1 MLWVLSKQSLDKILD
16 FCKQLYNED
25 ENLFRITVNCL
36 ILIIQLNIQQM
47 VIFAKRSILERAKTY
62 NVNFQSENEW
72 IIGLIESVRRLYDRI
87 VVIPSDLD
95 MKWLVKNLNYLQL
108 SIRKAC
114 RHCFQIS
121 KDKISFEKYD
131 TVLCHLYRY
140 YQSIE
145 NDLLSNIKFIA
156 LIKCCIIYLPKQKE
170 EQKLTLRIMRKI
182 VQYFQ
187 ELSYFYQTPQF
198 QYIRL
203 QQLTQSTFKSFDR
216 SIKDTFFQSYLNNLK
231 HIRLDLMLLSSQ
243 FTKRDPTVSI
253 IVDIDRL
260 MQWLHIEK
268 LIRALEGPSF
278 NRKSISDQLVRIGM
292 FLAYKFDLC
301 FENVDSVRYQSAYNC
316 ALQLIPTDSELRFRH
331 LINIVQDRMQTT
343 GSSELIGKARHTFFS
358 NHDWLAQLVKETT
371 ISPLWKKFLS
381 ENVLEWIIVDQ
392 LLYIEGKFHQQ
403 KSRKQEN
410 IELATTQKSLLHS
423 MLHKS
428 KQIAQ
433 LLISSTNEQ
442 IVVKDVHV
450 FYFCFEL
457 LPWLIIQRE
466 QLLEACLLKQ
476 LLSRSYPQSNKQ
488 IDFIFHML
496 QQINKQTGDSLDW
509 IKDMEVK
516 IKSHS
521 IEEMTLLTA
530 VMQNMLQEKD
540 IMKTAIVKELKLQIS
555 KIIRN

>member
-1 MLWVLSKQSLDKILD
+1 
-16 FCKQLYNED
+16 
-25 ENLFRITVNCL
+25 
-36 ILIIQLNIQQM
+36 
-47 VIFAKRSILERAKTY
+47 
-62 NVNFQSENEW
+62 
-72 IIGLIESVRRLYDRI
+72 
-87 VVIPSDLD
+87 
-95 MKWLVKNLNYLQL
+95 
-108 SIRKAC
+108 
-114 RHCFQIS
+114 
-121 KDKISFEKYD
+121 
-131 TVLCHLYRY
+131 
-140 YQSIE
+140 
-145 NDLLSNIKFIA
+145 
-156 LIKCCIIYLPKQKE
+156 
-170 EQKLTLRIMRKI
+170 
-182 VQYFQ
+182 
-187 ELSYFYQTPQF
+187 
-198 QYIRL
+198 
-203 QQLTQSTFKSFDR
+203 
-216 SIKDTFFQSYLNNLK
+216 
-231 HIRLDLMLLSSQ
+231 
-243 FTKRDPTVSI
+243 
-253 IVDIDRL
+253 
-260 MQWLHIEK
+260 
-268 LIRALEGPSF
+268 
-278 NRKSISDQLVRIGM
+278 
-292 FLAYKFDLC
+292 
-301 FENVDSVRYQSAYNC
+301 
-316 ALQLIPTDSELRFRH
+316 
-331 LINIVQDRMQTT
+331 
-343 GSSELIGKARHTFFS
+343 
-358 NHDWLAQLVKETT
+358 VKETT

-392 LLYIEGKFHQQ
+392 LLYIEGKLHHH

-410 IELATTQKSLLHS
+410 IELGTTQKSLLHS

-433 LLISSTNEQ
+433 LLISSTNGQ